1 MLSVGFAALGHVAGA
16 SKCCWGKSLW
26 PISCPNWNDAQ
37 GAATPTTI
45 STVHS
50 SALALNFFLA
60 SRRAQRD
67 GRLAEGRLI
76 PGRLVDLASNLIC
89 RATFVDRETARPHG
103 TNFGNK
109 RMTLNRLYVVL
120 GPREGLTRNADAAHQ
135 SKCFLMPNILGGLGG
150 ILVLV

>member
-1 MLSVGFAALGHVAGA
+1 M
-16 SKCCWGKSLW
+16 W

>member
-1 MLSVGFAALGHVAGA
+1 M
-16 SKCCWGKSLW
+16 W

-37 GAATPTTI
+37 GAATPMTM

-60 SRRAQRD
+60 SRRAHRD

-89 RATFVDRETARPHG
+89 SATFIDRETARPRG

-120 GPREGLTRNADAAHQ
+120 GPREGLTRTLTRAHQ
-135 SKCFLMPNILGGLGG
+135 SKCF
-150 ILVLV
+150 

>member
-1 MLSVGFAALGHVAGA
+1 MKLEEAEVTGIYNRWARQIQAAQ
-16 SKCCWGKSLW
+16 WTY
-26 PISCPNWNDAQ
+26 ISDAQ

-60 SRRAQRD
+60 SRRAHRD

-89 RATFVDRETARPHG
+89 RATFIDRETARPHG

-120 GPREGLTRNADAAHQ
+120 GPREGLTRNADARTPKQ
-135 SKCFLMPNILGGLGG
+135 VLLMPNVLGGLGG
-150 ILVLV
+150 ILVLG